1 MPIHKRKNLYRGVN
15 AHLHSYFQ
23 QEGGWES
30 FHAVHIVHLLEAVQ
44 ELLPSGYRAFA
55 EKSLQLSVFDP
66 DTGESEKVRV
76 KPDVS
81 VWTERLSPVLSD
93 PYGLGLSSPLEVLT
107 LDETLV
113 EPEYL
118 RAVVI
123 MHGDSFGRY
132 KPITRIELLS
142 PANKSPG
149 SHASQYRVSRAE
161 TLLSGIHMVEI
172 DYLHER
178 RFPVDR
184 VPSYP
189 DRMSGSLPY
198 NFLVSFG
205 EREDRVGLVLRFG
218 CSVDEKIPPIPIP
231 LVYGVVNLGV
241 NGVYKR
247 TFGSNP
253 AYGEDIV
260 DYATPPLGM
269 HTYSEEDQARILKC
283 MEGASEAPPA

>member
-1 MPIHKRKNLYRGVN
+1 VN

-44 ELLPSGYRAFA
+44 ELLPIGYRAFA
-55 EKSLQLSVFDP
+55 EKSLQLSIFDTN
-66 DTGESEKVRV
+66 TGESERTHI

-81 VWTERLSPVLSD
+81 VWSERLTPVFSD
-93 PYGLGLSSPLEVLT
+93 PYDLGLSSPLEVLT
-107 LDETLV
+107 LEETLV

-123 MHGDSFGRY
+123 VQGESFGRY

-142 PANKSPG
+142 PANKPPG
-149 SHASQYRVSRAE
+149 SHASRYQVSRTE

-178 RFPVDR
+178 RFPVER

-189 DRMSGSLPY
+189 DRKPGSLPY

-205 EREDRVGLVLRFG
+205 EREDRAGQVLRFG
-218 CSVDEKIPPIPIP
+218 CLVDEKIPPIPIP
-231 LVYGVVNLGV
+231 LMHGVVNLGL

-260 DYATPPLGM
+260 DYAQPPLGM
-269 HTYSEEDQARILKC
+269 ETYSEGDQARIRQIMAL
-283 MEGASEAPPA
+283 AV

>member
-1 MPIHKRKNLYRGVN
+1 MPIHARKNLYQGVN

-44 ELLPSGYRAFA
+44 ELLPTGYRAFA
-55 EKSLQLSVFDP
+55 EKSLQLSIFDP
-66 DTGESEKVRV
+66 DTG
-76 KPDVS
+76 
-81 VWTERLSPVLSD
+81 
-93 PYGLGLSSPLEVLT
+93 
-107 LDETLV
+107 DETLV

-132 KPITRIELLS
+132 KPVTRIELLS
-142 PANKSPG
+142 PANKPPG
-149 SHASQYRVSRAE
+149 SHANQYQVSRAE

-178 RFPVDR
+178 RFPVER
-184 VPSYP
+184 ISSYP
-189 DRMSGSLPY
+189 DRALGSLPY
-198 NFLVSFG
+198 NFLVSLG
-205 EREDRVGLVLRFG
+205 EREERQGQVLRYG
-218 CSVDEKIPPIPIP
+218 CAVDETLPLIPIP
-231 LVYGVVNLGV
+231 LLKGALKLDL

-260 DYATPPLGM
+260 DYATLPLGM
-269 HTYSEEDQARILKC
+269 HTYSEEDQARILKR
-283 MEGASEAPPA
+283 MELAIQA

>member
-1 MPIHKRKNLYRGVN
+1 MPIHTRKNLYHGVN

-23 QEGGWES
+23 EDSGWES

-44 ELLPSGYRAFA
+44 ELLPIGYRAFA

-66 DTGESEKVRV
+66 DTGESDKVHI

-81 VWTERLSPVLSD
+81 VWRERLSPVFSD
-93 PYGLGLSSPLEVLT
+93 PYDLGLSSPLEVLT

-123 MHGDSFGRY
+123 MHGDGLGRY
-132 KPITRIELLS
+132 KSVTRIELLS
-142 PANKSPG
+142 PANKPPG
-149 SHASQYRVSRAE
+149 SHASQYVVSRAE

-178 RFPVDR
+178 RFPVER
-184 VPSYP
+184 VASYP
-189 DRMSGSLPY
+189 DRRPGSLPY

-205 EREDRVGLVLRFG
+205 EHEDRAGQAFRYG
-218 CSVDEKIPPIPIP
+218 CSVDESIPSLPIP
-231 LVYGVVNLGV
+231 LVSGVVNLGL
-241 NGVYKR
+241 NGVYQR
-247 TFGSNP
+247 TYASNP

-260 DYATPPLGM
+260 DYSQEPPRIG
-269 HTYSEEDQARILKC
+269 TYAEEDQSRIRECMARA
-283 MEGASEAPPA
+283 ASS